1 MGGGVAAGIKWEGA
15 RDAAKCSKV
24 NRTDP
29 TTRSSPVPNVT
40 VPGRRNPDLAYE
52 K

>member
-1 MGGGVAAGIKWEGA
+1 MLLVSSGKEPNV
-15 RDAAKCSKV
+15 AKCSKV

-40 VPGRRNPDLAYE
+40 VPRRRNPDLAYD